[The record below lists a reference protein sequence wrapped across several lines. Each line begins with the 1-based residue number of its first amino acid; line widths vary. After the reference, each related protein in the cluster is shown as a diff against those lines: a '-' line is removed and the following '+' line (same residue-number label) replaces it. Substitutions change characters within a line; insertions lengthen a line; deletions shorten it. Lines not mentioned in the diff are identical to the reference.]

1 MALLRHPSSTG
12 KFVDDRF
19 SALVEP
25 NLFDNNVFQPGIT
38 FTDKYT
44 LGAAGQIFIHKL
56 GKVTVSV
63 GEPGQDFSD
72 TNTADSTI
80 AITLNKA
87 FRRSEKIYGA
97 TAAAVAYPV
106 AAAHLEQ
113 ALQDIREAWNKE
125 AAQVILEAKYNFT
138 NANAVGPASVLGSG
152 TALTKDNVYKSIV
165 DDRAVLIAEGARPN
179 ALIVSPA
186 TYALLLQSEEFV
198 RASDLAYETAASGQF
213 VGGRIA
219 GLNVFE
225 YQGLPA
231 AFEMTLS
238 GTPTDFSVEYIM
250 LDHDAF
256 SIVTNV
262 EVIRIVDSERFNGVL
277 CQVEI
282 NSGMA
287 LTNTD
292 RALVKIIED

>member
-1 MALLRHPSSTG
+1 MALLRHPASTG

-25 NLFDNNVFQPGIT
+25 NLFDNNVFQPGVT

-56 GKVTVSV
+56 GKVTVTV
-63 GEPGQDFSD
+63 GEPGQDFSS
-72 TNTADSTI
+72 TNTADQTI

-97 TAAAVAYPV
+97 TAASVAYPI

-113 ALQDIREAWNKE
+113 ALADIREAWNKE
-125 AAQVILEAKYNFT
+125 AARVIVTEKINTT
-138 NANAVGPASVLGSG
+138 NNTVVGAASVLGT
-152 TALTKDNVYKSIV
+152 TALSATNVYKSIV
-165 DDRAVLIAEGARPN
+165 DDRSVLVSGGARPN

-186 TYALLLQSEEFV
+186 TYAFLLQTEEFV
-198 RASDLAYETAASGQF
+198 KASDLAYGTAISGEL
-213 VGGRIA
+213 GRVF
-219 GLNVFE
+219 GMSVFE
-225 YQGLPA
+225 FQGLPA
-231 AFEMTLS
+231 GLDVNTGGSEALR
-238 GTPTDFSVEYIM
+238 DVEYIM
-250 LDHDAF
+250 LDSDAF

-262 EVIRIVDSERFNGVL
+262 EVIRLIDSPDFNGSL
-277 CQVEI
+277 AQIEI
-282 NSGMA
+282 VSGMK

-292 RALVKIIED
+292 RALVKVKASA

>member
-25 NLFDNNVFQPGIT
+25 NLFDANVFQPGVT

-56 GKVTVSV
+56 GKVSVTV
-63 GEPGQDFSD
+63 GEPGQDFSSV
-72 TNTADSTI
+72 NTADTTI

-97 TAAAVAYPV
+97 TAAAVAYPI

-113 ALQDIREAWNKE
+113 ALADVREGWN
-125 AAQVILEAKYNFT
+125 LEATKTLLSEKFVAAT
-138 NANAVGPASVLGSG
+138 GANVGPSAVLGTAKLTAENIYGSIVNDRSVLV
-152 TALTKDNVYKSIV
+152 ANK
-165 DDRAVLIAEGARPN
+165 ARPN
-179 ALIVSPA
+179 VLIVSPA
-186 TYALLLQSEEFV
+186 VYALLLQSPEFV
-198 RASDLAYETAASGQF
+198 RASDLAYETAASGQ
-213 VGGRIA
+213 VGRVA

-225 YQGLPA
+225 YSGMPTNYDIRPGGEPA
-231 AFEMTLS
+231 ARTI
-238 GTPTDFSVEYIM
+238 EYIM
-250 LDHDAF
+250 YDFDAF

-262 EVIRIVDSERFNGVL
+262 EVLRIIESETFAGSL
-277 CQVEI
+277 AQIEI
-282 NSGMA
+282 VSGMK

-292 RALVKIIED
+292 RALVKFFNPAV

>member
-1 MALLRHPSSTG
+1 MALLRHPASTG

-25 NLFDNNVFQPGIT
+25 NLFDNNVFQPGVT

-56 GKVTVSV
+56 GKVTVAV
-63 GEPGQDFSD
+63 GEPGQDFTS
-72 TNTADSTI
+72 TNTADATI

-113 ALQDIREAWNKE
+113 ALLDIREAWNKE
-125 AAQVILEAKYNFT
+125 AAKVIFEAKISQT
-138 NANAVGPASVLGSG
+138 DASVTGPASVLGTTG
-152 TALTKDNVYKSIV
+152 LDKDNIYKSVV
-165 DDRAVLIAEGARPN
+165 DDRAALVAEGARPN
-179 ALIVSPA
+179 GLIVSPA
-186 TYALLLQSEEFV
+186 TYALLLQSPEFV
-198 RASDLAYETAASGQF
+198 RASDLAFEAASSGV
-213 VGGRIA
+213 VGRVA

-231 AFEMTLS
+231 GVTINSA
-238 GTPTDFSVEYIM
+238 DYDVEYIM
-250 LDHDAF
+250 LDSDAF

-262 EVIRIVDSERFNGVL
+262 EVIRLIDSPDFNGTL
-277 CQVEI
+277 AQVEI
-282 NSGMA
+282 VSGMA

-292 RALVKIIED
+292 RALVKIDALA

>member
-1 MALLRHPSSTG
+1 MALLRHPASDG

-25 NLFDNNVFQPGIT
+25 NLFDTNVFQPGIT

-63 GEPGQDFSD
+63 SEPGVDFTN
-72 TNTADSTI
+72 TNTADQTI

-97 TAAAVAYPV
+97 TAAAVAYPI

-113 ALQDIREAWNKE
+113 ALADIREAWNQE
-125 AAQVILEAKYNFT
+125 AARVIVTAKINTAT
-138 NANAVGPASVLGSG
+138 NAVVGAASVLGT
-152 TALTKDNVYKSIV
+152 TALSASNVYKSIV
-165 DDRAVLIAEGARPN
+165 DDRAVLVAGGARPD
-179 ALIVSPA
+179 ALIVSPE
-186 TYALLLQSEEFV
+186 TYAFLLQTEEFV
-198 RASDLAYETAASGQF
+198 RASDLAFGTAVSGEL
-213 VGGRIA
+213 GRVF
-219 GLNVFE
+219 GMSVFE

-231 AFEMTLS
+231 GLDVNTDGAETLR
-238 GTPTDFSVEYIM
+238 DVEYIM

-262 EVIRIVDSERFNGVL
+262 ELLRIIDSEVFNGSL

-282 NSGMA
+282 VTGYK

-292 RALVKIIED
+292 RAIIKTKVSA

>member
-1 MALLRHPSSTG
+1 MALLRHPASNG

-25 NLFDNNVFQPGIT
+25 NLFDNNVFQPGVT

-56 GKVTVSV
+56 GKVTVTV
-63 GEPGQDFSD
+63 GEPGQDFAD

-80 AITLNKA
+80 AIVLNKA

-97 TAAAVAYPV
+97 TAAAVAYPI

-113 ALQDIREAWNKE
+113 ALADIRQAWNKE
-125 AAQVILEAKYNFT
+125 AALTIFTGKVNTATSVIT
-138 NANAVGPASVLGSG
+138 GPASVLGNTVLS
-152 TALTKDNVYKSIV
+152 AANIYKSVV
-165 DDRAVLIAEGARPN
+165 DDRSVLVAAGANPDV
-179 ALIVSPA
+179 LIVSPA
-186 TYALLLQSEEFV
+186 TYALLLQSQEFV
-198 RASDLAYETAASGQF
+198 RASDLAFEAASSGV
-213 VGGRIA
+213 VGRVA

-231 AFEMTLS
+231 GIDTNTGGSASLR
-238 GTPTDFSVEYIM
+238 DCEYM
-250 LDHDAF
+250 MYDSDAF

-262 EVIRIVDSERFNGVL
+262 EVIRLVDSERFNGSL
-277 CQVEI
+277 AQVEI
-282 NSGMA
+282 VSGMK

-292 RALVKIIED
+292 RALLKLKVSA

>member
-1 MALLRHPSSTG
+1 MALLRHPASTG

-25 NLFDNNVFQPGIT
+25 NLFDNNVFQPGVT

-63 GEPGQDFSD
+63 GEPGQDFSS

-113 ALQDIREAWNKE
+113 ALADIREAWNQE
-125 AAQVILEAKYNFT
+125 AALVILQEKYNF
-138 NANAVGPASVLGSG
+138 ANGSVTGAASVLGSG
-152 TALTKDNVYKSIV
+152 TDLDKDNIYKSVV
-165 DDRAVLIAEGARPN
+165 DDRSVLVAAGARPD

-186 TYALLLQSEEFV
+186 AYALLLQSPEFV
-198 RASDLAYETAASGQF
+198 RASDLAFEAASSG
-213 VGGRIA
+213 VVGRIA

-231 AFEMTLS
+231 AFEMTVS
-238 GTPTDFSVEYIM
+238 GTATDFDVEYIM

-262 EVIRIVDSERFNGVL
+262 EVIRLIDSPDFNGTL
-277 CQVEI
+277 AQIEI
-282 NSGMA
+282 VSGMK

-292 RALVKIIED
+292 RALIKIKESA

>member
-1 MALLRHPSSTG
+1 MALLRHPASDG

-25 NLFDNNVFQPGIT
+25 NLFDNNVFQPGVT

-56 GKVTVSV
+56 GKVTVAVS
-63 GEPGQDFSD
+63 EPGVDFSD

-97 TAAAVAYPV
+97 TAAAVAYPI
-106 AAAHLEQ
+106 AASHLEQ
-113 ALQDIREAWNKE
+113 ALADIRQAWNKE
-125 AAQVILEAKYNFT
+125 AARVLFAEKATTSGI
-138 NANAVGPASVLGSG
+138 VGPASVLGL
-152 TALTKDNVYKSIV
+152 TALTKENIYKSIV
-165 DDRAVLIAEGARPN
+165 DDRSVLVNAGANPDVLI
-179 ALIVSPA
+179 VTPA
-186 TYALLLQSEEFV
+186 VYALLLQSEEFV
-198 RASDLAYETAASGQF
+198 RASDLAYETAASGQ
-213 VGGRIA
+213 VGRVA

-225 YQGLPA
+225 YQGLPSQVD
-231 AFEMTLS
+231 L
-238 GTPTDFSVEYIM
+238 GGPDRDCEYIM
-250 LDHDAF
+250 YDADAF

-262 EVIRIVDSERFNGVL
+262 EVIRLVDSERFNGSL
-277 CQVEI
+277 AQVEI
-282 NSGMA
+282 VSGMK

-292 RALVKIIED
+292 RALVKIK

>member
-1 MALLRHPSSTG
+1 MALLQHPSSTG

-56 GKVTVSV
+56 GKVTVTA
-63 GEPGQDFSD
+63 GEPGQNFED

-97 TAAAVAYPV
+97 TAAAVAYPI

-113 ALQDIREAWNKE
+113 ALADVREAWNKE
-125 AAQVILEAKYNFT
+125 AAKTITTTKFTSSSQVGA
-138 NANAVGPASVLGSG
+138 ASVLGG
-152 TALTKDNVYKSIV
+152 TALTKDNIYKSIV
-165 DDRAVLIAEGARPN
+165 DDRAVLVNAGANPDT
-179 ALIVSPA
+179 LLVSPA
-186 TYALLLQSEEFV
+186 VYAFLLQSEEFV
-198 RASDLAYETAASGQF
+198 RASDLAFEAASSGI
-213 VGGRIA
+213 VGRVA
-219 GLNVFE
+219 GLNVVE
-225 YQGLPA
+225 YQGL
-231 AFEMTLS
+231 
-238 GTPTDFSVEYIM
+238 GTVQVTNDVYAVEYAM
-250 LDHDAF
+250 YDHDAF

-262 EVIRIVDSERFNGVL
+262 EVLRLIDSERFNGSL
-277 CQVEI
+277 AQVEI
-282 NSGMA
+282 VSGMA
-287 LTNTD
+287 LTNID
-292 RALVKIIED
+292 RCIVKVKTT

>member
-1 MALLRHPSSTG
+1 MSLLRHPASNG

-25 NLFDNNVFQPGIT
+25 NLFDANVFQPGIT

-56 GKVTVSV
+56 GKVTVTA

-97 TAAAVAYPV
+97 TAASVAYPI

-113 ALQDIREAWNKE
+113 ALADVREGWNKE
-125 AAQVILEAKYNFT
+125 AAKTITTTKFTATSQVGA
-138 NANAVGPASVLGSG
+138 ASVLGG

-165 DDRAVLIAEGARPN
+165 DDRAVLVNAGANPDT
-179 ALIVSPA
+179 LIVSPA
-186 TYALLLQSEEFV
+186 VYAFLLQSEEFV
-198 RASDLAYETAASGQF
+198 RASDLAFEAASSGI
-213 VGGRIA
+213 VGRVA
-219 GLNVFE
+219 GLNVVE
-225 YQGLPA
+225 YQGLGQVTVSN
-231 AFEMTLS
+231 ETY
-238 GTPTDFSVEYIM
+238 GVEYAM
-250 LDHDAF
+250 YDHDAF

-262 EVIRIVDSERFNGVL
+262 EVLRLIDSERFNGSL
-277 CQVEI
+277 AQVEI
-282 NSGMA
+282 VSGMA
-287 LTNTD
+287 LTNID
-292 RALVKIIED
+292 RCIVKVKTL

>member
-25 NLFDNNVFQPGIT
+25 NLFDSNVFQPGIT

-113 ALQDIREAWNKE
+113 ALADIREAWNKE
-125 AAQVILEAKYNFT
+125 AAKVIVETKLNVAT
-138 NANAVGPASVLGSG
+138 NTIVGPASVLGT
-152 TALTKDNVYKSIV
+152 TALAANNIYKSIV
-165 DDRAVLIAEGARPN
+165 DDRAVLVSEGAQPN

-186 TYALLLQSEEFV
+186 TYAFLLQSEEFV
-198 RASDLAYETAASGQF
+198 RASDLAYETAASGQ
-213 VGGRIA
+213 VGRIA

-231 AFEMTLS
+231 GFDANTGGSEALR
-238 GTPTDFSVEYIM
+238 DVEYIM
-250 LDHDAF
+250 LDADAF
-256 SIVTNV
+256 SIITNV
-262 EVIRIVDSERFNGVL
+262 EVIRLVDSERFNGSL
-277 CQVEI
+277 AQVEI
-282 NSGMA
+282 VSGMA

-292 RALVKIIED
+292 RALIKVKASA

>member
-1 MALLRHPSSTG
+1 MALLRHPASTG

-25 NLFDNNVFQPGIT
+25 NLFDNNVFQPGVT

-63 GEPGQDFSD
+63 GEPGQDFSS

-113 ALQDIREAWNKE
+113 ALADIREAWNKE
-125 AAQVILEAKYNFT
+125 AARVIVTEKINT
-138 NANAVGPASVLGSG
+138 VSNAIVGPASVLGT
-152 TALTKDNVYKSIV
+152 TALDKDNIYKSVV
-165 DDRAVLIAEGARPN
+165 DDRAALVAEGALPN
-179 ALIVSPA
+179 GLIVSPA
-186 TYALLLQSEEFV
+186 AYALLLQSPEFV
-198 RASDLAYETAASGQF
+198 RASDLAFQTAASGQ
-213 VGGRIA
+213 VGRIA

-231 AFEMTLS
+231 GLDVNTGGAEALR
-238 GTPTDFSVEYIM
+238 DVEYIM
-250 LDHDAF
+250 LDSEAF

-262 EVIRIVDSERFNGVL
+262 EVIRLIDSPDFNGTL
-277 CQVEI
+277 AQIEI
-282 NSGMA
+282 VSGMK

-292 RALVKIIED
+292 RALVKVKVSA

>member
-1 MALLRHPSSTG
+1 MSLLRHPASDG

-25 NLFDNNVFQPGIT
+25 NLFDNNVFQPGVT

-56 GKVTVSV
+56 GKVTVTA

-72 TNTADSTI
+72 TNTADATV

-97 TAAAVAYPV
+97 TAAAVAYPI

-113 ALQDIREAWNKE
+113 ALADIREGWNKE
-125 AAQVILEAKYNFT
+125 AALVILQEKFNFT
-138 NANAVGPASVLGSG
+138 NANVVGPGSVLGS
-152 TALTKDNVYKSIV
+152 TVALTKDNVYKSIV
-165 DDRAVLIAEGARPN
+165 DDRAALVAEGARPD

-198 RASDLAYETAASGQF
+198 RASDLAFEVAQSG
-213 VGGRIA
+213 VVGRIA

-231 AFEMTLS
+231 AFSMTLS

-262 EVIRIVDSERFNGVL
+262 EVIRLVDSERFNGSL
-277 CQVEI
+277 AQVEI
-282 NSGMA
+282 VSGMK

>member
-1 MALLRHPSSTG
+1 MALLRHPASDG

-56 GKVTVSV
+56 GKVTVAV
-63 GEPGQDFSD
+63 GEPGQDFTN

-97 TAAAVAYPV
+97 TAAAVAYPI
-106 AAAHLEQ
+106 AASHLEQ
-113 ALQDIREAWNKE
+113 ALADIRQAWNKE
-125 AAQVILEAKYNFT
+125 AAQVIFAEKVNQST
-138 NANAVGPASVLGSG
+138 GAVTGPGSVLAT
-152 TALTKDNVYKSIV
+152 TALSASNIYKSIV
-165 DDRAVLIAEGARPN
+165 DDRAVLVSAGAEPD

-186 TYALLLQSEEFV
+186 TYAFLLQSEEFV
-198 RASDLAYETAASGQF
+198 RASDLAYETAASGQ
-213 VGGRIA
+213 VGRVA

-231 AFEMTLS
+231 AVTID
-238 GTPTDFSVEYIM
+238 GNPRTVEYIM
-250 LDHDAF
+250 MDHDAF

-262 EVIRIVDSERFNGVL
+262 EVLRLIDSEVFNGTL
-277 CQVEI
+277 AQVEI
-282 NSGMA
+282 VSGMK

-292 RALVKIIED
+292 RALVKIK

>member
-1 MALLRHPSSTG
+1 MALLRHPASDG

-25 NLFDNNVFQPGIT
+25 NLFDNNVFQPGVT

-56 GKVTVSV
+56 GKVTVTV

-97 TAAAVAYPV
+97 TAAAVAYPI

-113 ALQDIREAWNKE
+113 ALQDVREAWNKE
-125 AAQVILEAKYNFT
+125 AALEIFKAKVTTT
-138 NANAVGPASVLGSG
+138 NNTIVGPASVLGT
-152 TALTKDNVYKSIV
+152 TALAANNIYKSIV
-165 DDRAVLIAEGARPN
+165 DDRAVLVSEGARPDV
-179 ALIVSPA
+179 LLVSPA
-186 TYALLLQSEEFV
+186 TYAFLLQSEEFV
-198 RASDLAYETAASGQF
+198 RASDLAYNTAATGQ
-213 VGGRIA
+213 VGQVA
-219 GLNVFE
+219 GLRVFE

-231 AFEMTLS
+231 GIDVNTGGSETKR
-238 GTPTDFSVEYIM
+238 DVEYIM
-250 LDHDAF
+250 YDADAF

-262 EVIRIVDSERFNGVL
+262 EVLRLVDSERFNGSL
-277 CQVEI
+277 AQVEI
-282 NSGMA
+282 VSGMQ
-287 LTNTD
+287 LTNTE
-292 RALVKIIED
+292 RALLKIKASA

>member
-1 MALLRHPSSTG
+1 MSLLRHPASDG

-25 NLFDNNVFQPGIT
+25 NLFDNNVFQPGTT

-63 GEPGQDFSD
+63 GEPGEDFSD
-72 TNTADSTI
+72 TNTADQTI

-113 ALQDIREAWNKE
+113 ALQDVREAWNKE
-125 AAQVILEAKYNFT
+125 AARILVTEKFPNET
-138 NANAVGPASVLGSG
+138 LVGPGSVLGL
-152 TALTKDNVYKSIV
+152 TALDKEKIYKSVV
-165 DDRAVLIAEGARPN
+165 DDRAALVAEGANPD

-198 RASDLAYETAASGQF
+198 RASDLAFETASSGV
-213 VGGRIA
+213 VGRVA
-219 GLNVFE
+219 GLNVYE
-225 YQGLPA
+225 YQGLPTA
-231 AFEMTLS
+231 IDLGGQ
-238 GTPTDFSVEYIM
+238 GTRDVEYIM
-250 LDHDAF
+250 YDSDAF
-256 SIVTNV
+256 SIITNV
-262 EVIRIVDSERFNGVL
+262 EVLRLIDSERFNGSL
-277 CQVEI
+277 AQVEI
-282 NSGMA
+282 VSGMK
-287 LTNTD
+287 LTNPE
-292 RALVKIIED
+292 RALIKVKTT